1 MPPGI
6 SEVSGVFLSLGKPLE
21 EGICP
26 CPSAINLRNRVKNSW
41 EKSCCGF
48 AEISWPSS
56 RSREEY
62 KEESRGGKRKVVP
75 EGCFSV
81 YVGPQ
86 KQRFVIKTENANH
99 PLFQILLEEAA
110 SEYGYNNEGPLELP
124 CDVDLFVK
132 VLVEMDSSDEIGQ
145 GLGLVMTR
153 IGFSAQLG

>member
-1 MPPGI
+1 M
-6 SEVSGVFLSLGKPLE
+6 
-21 EGICP
+21 
-26 CPSAINLRNRVKNSW
+26 
-41 EKSCCGF
+41 
-48 AEISWPSS
+48 
-56 RSREEY
+56 
-62 KEESRGGKRKVVP
+62 VP

-99 PLFQILLEEAA
+99 PFFQILLEEAA